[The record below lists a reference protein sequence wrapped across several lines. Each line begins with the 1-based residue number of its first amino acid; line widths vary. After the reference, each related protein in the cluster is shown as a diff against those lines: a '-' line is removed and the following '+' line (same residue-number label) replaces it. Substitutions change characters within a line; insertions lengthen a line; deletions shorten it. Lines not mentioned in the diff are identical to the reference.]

1 MTQTTHQSAFDDAE
15 DRQVAEQLRDT
26 EARLLDQYDG
36 RAGVTADQVTQVIA
50 SVRDRFADARIRS
63 FLPIL
68 VERATRQELDA

>member
-1 MTQTTHQSAFDDAE
+1 MTQTTRQSAFDDAE